1 MNGMHRVLWAFLVTA
16 GLAVGL
22 SGCANTG
29 SSTSVAVGPDGKL
42 QNPVQLLGQLPL
54 PPGAVIRAD
63 QSLIIGAGDN
73 WVGRVVLDVGRDVDA
88 AYRYFSGNL
97 PGTRLDRG
105 VGSARQ
111 KQFFGHDPA
120 RAHGDTRD
128 GGRRHD
134 GQQRFFDDG
143 TAQCSGHGAEKAL
156 KGSARITASTNLRRG
171 GRVVECT

>member
-1 MNGMHRVLWAFLVTA
+1 MNGLHRVLWAFLVTA

-73 WVGRVVLDVGRDVDA
+73 WVGRVMLDVGRDVDA
-88 AYRYFSGNL
+88 AYRFFLETYPAQGWTVVSAVRGKNSFL
-97 PGTRLDRG
+97 VMTRQERTATFEL
-105 VGSARQ
+105 V
-111 KQFFGHDPA
+111 
-120 RAHGDTRD
+120 D
-128 GGRRHD
+128 GGMM
-134 GQQRFFDDG
+134 G
-143 TAQCSGHGAEKAL
+143 
-156 KGSARITASTNLRRG
+156 GSVSLTMAPRNAA
-171 GRVVECT
+171 VMVPKKP

>member
-1 MNGMHRVLWAFLVTA
+1 MNGLHRVLWAFLVTA

-29 SSTSVAVGPDGKL
+29 SSTSVALGPDGKV

-88 AYRYFSGNL
+88 AYRYFLETYPAQGWTVVSAVRGKNSFL
-97 PGTRLDRG
+97 VMTRQERTATFEM
-105 VGSARQ
+105 V
-111 KQFFGHDPA
+111 
-120 RAHGDTRD
+120 D
-128 GGRRHD
+128 GGMM
-134 GQQRFFDDG
+134 
-143 TAQCSGHGAEKAL
+143 
-156 KGSARITASTNLRRG
+156 GSSVSLTMAPRNAA
-171 GRVVECT
+171 VMVPKKP